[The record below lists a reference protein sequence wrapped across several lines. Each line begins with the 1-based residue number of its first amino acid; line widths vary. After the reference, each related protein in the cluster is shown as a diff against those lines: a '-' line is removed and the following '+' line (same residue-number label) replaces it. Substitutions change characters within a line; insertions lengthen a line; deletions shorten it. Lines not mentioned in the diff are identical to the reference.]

1 MIDFKNISKKFGK
14 LQVLEQVDLTVDKP
28 GIYAILGPNGS
39 GKTTLIKC
47 LLGMTIPTSGH
58 IFVDGQ
64 QTKGKWKFRSQISYL
79 PQIANFPKNMTANEL
94 LRLIKNL
101 RNQPSN
107 EHSLI
112 EVFGLRPYLD
122 KKMGTLSGGTKQKVN
137 LVLALMTDN
146 PIVIL
151 DEPTSGLDPLALIEL
166 KKLIKIEKT
175 KGKTILITSHI
186 MSLVEELS
194 DEIVFLLEGKIHFR
208 GTVDALKSTTQTKNF
223 DEAIAQILKTS
234 HV

>member
-1 MIDFKNISKKFGK
+1 MIDFKNITKKFGR
-14 LQVLEQVDLTVDKP
+14 LQVLDQIDLSIDKP

-47 LLGMTIPTSGH
+47 LLGMTLPTSGR
-58 IFVDGQ
+58 IFVEGRD
-64 QTKGKWKFRSQISYL
+64 TKGRWEFRNLVSYL
-79 PQIANFPKNMTANEL
+79 PQIANFPKNMTVNEL
-94 LRLIKNL
+94 LRLIKTL
-101 RNQPSN
+101 RKQPSD
-107 EHSLI
+107 EQPLI
-112 EVFGLRPYLD
+112 AAFGLKSYLD
-122 KKMGTLSGGTKQKVN
+122 KNMGTLSGGTKQKVN

-146 PIVIL
+146 PVVIL

-166 KKLIKIEKT
+166 KKLIKAERE

-208 GTVDALKSTTQTKNF
+208 GTVGALKSTAQTANF
-223 DEAIAQILKTS
+223 DEAIAQILKPS

>member
-1 MIDFKNISKKFGK
+1 MIDFKNITKKFGR
-14 LQVLEQVDLTVDKP
+14 LQVLDQIDLSIDKP

-47 LLGMTIPTSGH
+47 LLGMTLPTSGR
-58 IFVDGQ
+58 IFVEGWD
-64 QTKGKWKFRSQISYL
+64 TKGKWEFRNRVSYL
-79 PQIANFPKNMTANEL
+79 PQIANFPKNMTVNEL
-94 LRLIKNL
+94 LRLIKTL
-101 RNQPSN
+101 RKQASDEQP
-107 EHSLI
+107 LI
-112 EVFGLRPYLD
+112 AAFGLKPYLD
-122 KKMGTLSGGTKQKVN
+122 KNMGTLSGGTKQKVN

-166 KKLIKIEKT
+166 KKLIKAERE

-208 GTVDALKSTTQTKNF
+208 GTVGALKSTAQTANF
-223 DEAIAQILKTS
+223 DEAIAQILKPS